1 MGKIKLSKIDTDAP
15 ESLKKDEIKDKTK
28 ELVAGIGQIC
38 KSIYAEKK
46 HSVLIV
52 LQGMDASGKDGVAQ
66 NVFAECSAL
75 AIDACSFKKPTE
87 EEFAHDFLWR
97 VHKLAPAKGN
107 MKIFIRSHYEDILIQ
122 SVHQWIDKDRA
133 AKRMNAIN
141 AFEELLQFDNN
152 TTILKFYLHISHSK
166 QLEKLKERR
175 DNPQKQWKFNEQDF
189 EESKLWDEY
198 MECYEYV
205 INNSTIPWH
214 IIPADQ
220 NWFRD
225 YSVAQIVLETLKKL
239 KSKFPTLNDLE

>member
-1 MGKIKLSKIDTDAP
+1 MNWTWEKIKLSKIDTDIP
-15 ESLKKDEIKDKTK
+15 KVWKKMKLRTKQK

-52 LQGMDASGKDGVAQ
+52 LQGMDASGKDSVAQ
-66 NVFAECSAL
+66 NVFGRVFCSP
-75 AIDACSFKKPTE
+75 AIDACSFKNQPKKNSLTTS
-87 EEFAHDFLWR
+87 LWR
-97 VHKLAPAKGN
+97 VLKLAPAKGN

-122 SVHQWIDKDRA
+122 SVHQWIDKDRVTI
-133 AKRMNAIN
+133 RMNAIN

-166 QLEKLKERR
+166 QLEKLKRR

-198 MECYEYV
+198 MECYEYA

-220 NWFRD
+220 NWYRD
-225 YSVAQIVLETLKKL
+225 YSVAQIVLET
-239 KSKFPTLNDLE
+239 P